1 MPSVASR
8 GRGRGRRT
16 IAEINMVPFIDV
28 MLVLLIIFMVTAPL
42 ISPSVINLPTVGK
55 AAKAPDRII
64 QVTIDKNEGL
74 ELREGNN
81 KKTVTQRDLATQMQ
95 GMLQAI
101 GGGALLIG
109 LLFSWRNLRAT
120 QLKLDID
127 RESQLTNRFT
137 AATGQLGAQLNN
149 GAPNIEARLGGI
161 YALAAIARDSP
172 RDYWPVMEI
181 LTAYVRHNAPRGPL
195 EAEAAA
201 RSASHAPAQKPR
213 TDIQAVLGVL
223 GRSTPPEAKA
233 LRLDQKFDLRRT
245 DLRGAE
251 FWDAHLE
258 RTDFWGAN
266 LEGAQLWG
274 ARLDDAKLVKTQ
286 LRGANLKG
294 VSFDRADLAE
304 ADLTGAD
311 LAEAELR
318 LATGLTCEQL
328 ASALNQG
335 KGARLAP
342 GLARPGA

>member
-1 MPSVASR
+1 MSDKLPRAAAWLRQHYGAILLLVS
-8 GRGRGRRT
+8 
-16 IAEINMVPFIDV
+16 
-28 MLVLLIIFMVTAPL
+28 VLLLTA
-42 ISPSVINLPTVGK
+42 LPTLLSLPEYPARK
-55 AAKAPDRII
+55 AAELLERSRSLSNAGLSGAERL
-64 QVTIDKNEGL
+64 GL
-74 ELREGNN
+74 EKDLLLYE
-81 KKTVTQRDLATQMQ
+81 TDQRIKIWTAIV
-95 GMLQAI
+95 QAI

>member
-1 MPSVASR
+1 MRAVAWLRQHYGAILLLVS
-8 GRGRGRRT
+8 
-16 IAEINMVPFIDV
+16 
-28 MLVLLIIFMVTAPL
+28 MLLLLTA
-42 ISPSVINLPTVGK
+42 LPTLLSLPEYPARK
-55 AAKAPDRII
+55 AAELIESRSMSNAGLSGAMRLAFEKDLLLYETDQRIKI
-64 QVTIDKNEGL
+64 WTAIV
-74 ELREGNN
+74 
-81 KKTVTQRDLATQMQ
+81 
-95 GMLQAI
+95 QAI

-172 RDYWPVMEI
+172 RDYWPLMEI
-181 LTAYVRHNAPRGPL
+181 LTAYVRHNAPWVPL
-195 EAEAAA
+195 EAEAGA
-201 RSASHAPAQKPR
+201 RSVSPLPAQKPR

-223 GRSTPPEAKA
+223 GRSTPPDAKA
-233 LRLDQKFDLRRT
+233 LRLDQKFDLRHT

-274 ARLDDAKLVKTQ
+274 ARLDDAKLVRTN

-294 VSFDRADLAE
+294 VSFDRADLVE

-311 LAEAELR
+311 LADADLR
-318 LATGLTCEQL
+318 QAKGLTREQV

-335 KGARLAP
+335 DGALLAP
-342 GLARPGA
+342 ALIRPGV